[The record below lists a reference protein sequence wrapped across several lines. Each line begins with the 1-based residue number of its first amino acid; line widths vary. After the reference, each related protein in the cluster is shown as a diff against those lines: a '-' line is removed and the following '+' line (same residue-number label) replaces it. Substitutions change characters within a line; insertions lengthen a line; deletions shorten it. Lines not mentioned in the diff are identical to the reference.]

1 MLDSVGTTRF
11 GYNAD
16 GSLASEDGPWADDT
30 VALGSQNR
38 LRSALTLANPNAAP
52 WSETYAYDA
61 MRRLTNIVSPVGAF
75 GYSYS
80 AGLNGFAGASRLVQR
95 TSLPNAAYVT
105 NSFDTLGRLSRTEL
119 RNSSHGVLGQHLY
132 SLNLAHQRTGITNV
146 AGNYVEYSYDPV
158 GQLATATGKESGG
171 ATTRLH
177 EKFGYGY
184 DAGGNLQYRTN
195 NALVQTFGVDNLN
208 QLTTVTRNT
217 SGTVAG
223 MTSGA
228 NTNVTVNTLASSRY
242 SDNTFAKD
250 GFTLVDGTNTFTAIA
265 QDNLGRSATN
275 AVGVWMPL
283 SASFQYDLNG
293 NLLSDGRRG
302 FDYDAEN
309 QLTRVTVTN
318 AWRTE
323 FTYDGRLRR
332 RVRREFTWNGSGF
345 VQTAEVR
352 YIYDD
357 MRVIQERDGNNVPL
371 VAYTRGL
378 DLSGTLE
385 GAGGI
390 GGLLARHDLTQGAP
404 VPAYYHV
411 DGNGNVTTLINAQ
424 QYTVARYHYD
434 PYGQLLGQAGPLSEA
449 NMYRFSSKE
458 HHAAANLYYYG
469 YRFYDP
475 ALQRWTRRDPIEE
488 VDSINLYKFVGNRPI
503 SDTDYL
509 GLAIFYD
516 SSCGAPEIAQLSEG
530 LKAVCAAAAKN
541 GCFDCG
547 ILKPKGEQNMKA
559 LCEGSHTRAKVTVKC
574 SDKKSKNCGIT
585 WGNTI
590 TIYMKSTACGKGG
603 CTLFHE
609 LAHAEGGVGP
619 DVVDGRAYKM
629 EQCAGCKGAATDP

>member
-1 MLDSVGTTRF
+1 MVDSVGATRF

-30 VALGSQNR
+30 VSLGSQNR

-80 AGLNGFAGASRLVQR
+80 AGLNGFAGAPRLVQR

-105 NSFDTLGRLSRTEL
+105 NSFDALGRLSRTEL
-119 RNSSHGVLGQHLY
+119 RNSSHAVLGQHLY

-146 AGNYVEYSYDPV
+146 AGNYVEYTYDPV

-195 NALVQTFGVDNLN
+195 NALIQTFAVDNLN
-208 QLTTVTRNT
+208 RLTTVTRNT

-228 NTNVTVNTLASSRY
+228 NTNVNVNTLAASRY

-275 AVGVWMPL
+275 AVRVWMPL

-302 FDYDAEN
+302 FEYDAEN

-332 RVRREFTWNGSGF
+332 RVRREFTWNGSAF
-345 VQTAEVR
+345 VQTGEVR
-352 YIYDD
+352 YIYDG
-357 MRVIQERDGNNVPL
+357 MRVVQERDGNNVPL

-378 DLSGTLE
+378 DLSGTLD

-404 VPAYYHV
+404 VPAYYHA

-424 QYTVARYHYD
+424 QYVVARYHYD

-449 NMYRFSSKE
+449 NLYRFSSKE
-458 HHAAANLYYYG
+458 HHATANLYYYG
-469 YRFYDP
+469 YRFYEP
-475 ALQRWTRRDPIEE
+475 SFQRWLNRDLLGELP
-488 VDSINLYKFVGNRPI
+488 DHNLFRFLANAPTLLF
-503 SDTDYL
+503 DAL
-509 GLAIFYD
+509 GLSPSLIRGTGVFICFSRGKTDRPYDHAWLEGNGVAGGSAGFYPMHGD
-516 SSCGAPEIAQLSEG
+516 GKEDTKGPGRIASPDLYAKRPGKECTEIKLNLACQSIARFRECIKRETSKIGPCSLNYHWKDYNCAHWAENVFRSCMRE
-530 LKAVCAAAAKN
+530 
-541 GCFDCG
+541 
-547 ILKPKGEQNMKA
+547 
-559 LCEGSHTRAKVTVKC
+559 
-574 SDKKSKNCGIT
+574 
-585 WGNTI
+585 
-590 TIYMKSTACGKGG
+590 ST
-603 CTLFHE
+603 LVH
-609 LAHAEGGVGP
+609 
-619 DVVDGRAYKM
+619 R
-629 EQCAGCKGAATDP
+629 